1 MYGMKNLLK
10 LYISKF
16 RAIEEA
22 DLDLKGITV
31 VTGVNGCGKSTLSK
45 FLYYSFK
52 TVNEFDRIVI
62 NNLNEDLAEIR
73 NFVFILRQ
81 EIKRVKNYN
90 TDGNMLNDVSVR
102 YRQVRKMTYTLADKD
117 NILSE
122 LQSMENEYVELY
134 KHSFGVPSSSSK
146 RLVNILEDIL
156 STDGS
161 VKDFPSLMNGLYNRI
176 EEIFYRYAM
185 VSETRPSE
193 MVEDELAAAFDY
205 GDIPEHYSISEYGDA
220 VIGNDV
226 KHISYFH
233 TIKNSVYIDTPML
246 LGADFYYKGYW
257 DDVNRLLKKNNAGNL
272 DTSPVSSIILSQII
286 KGESNYQEDDVL
298 TDKFVFTTQTG
309 KTYNLLDCAT
319 GVKSFSILQ
328 MLLKNGFMSGNT
340 FLIIDEPE
348 VHLHPQWV
356 VEYARLIVLLNK
368 YLGVKFLVASH
379 NPDMV
384 SAIKYIS
391 VKEQVSNV
399 LNFYLAE
406 PADSNEESYRYRN
419 LGLDINP
426 IFESFNIALDRINLY
441 GVSDDEE

>member
-1 MYGMKNLLK
+1 M
-10 LYISKF
+10 
-16 RAIEEA
+16 
-22 DLDLKGITV
+22 
-31 VTGVNGCGKSTLSK
+31 
-45 FLYYSFK
+45 
-52 TVNEFDRIVI
+52 
-62 NNLNEDLAEIR
+62 
-73 NFVFILRQ
+73 
-81 EIKRVKNYN
+81 
-90 TDGNMLNDVSVR
+90 
-102 YRQVRKMTYTLADKD
+102 
-117 NILSE
+117 
-122 LQSMENEYVELY
+122 
-134 KHSFGVPSSSSK
+134 
-146 RLVNILEDIL
+146 
-156 STDGS
+156 
-161 VKDFPSLMNGLYNRI
+161 
-176 EEIFYRYAM
+176 
-185 VSETRPSE
+185 
-193 MVEDELAAAFDY
+193 
-205 GDIPEHYSISEYGDA
+205 
-220 VIGNDV
+220 
-226 KHISYFH
+226 
-233 TIKNSVYIDTPML
+233 
-246 LGADFYYKGYW
+246 
-257 DDVNRLLKKNNAGNL
+257 
-272 DTSPVSSIILSQII
+272 
-286 KGESNYQEDDVL
+286 
-298 TDKFVFTTQTG
+298 TQTG

-406 PADSNEESYRYRN
+406 LADSNEESYRYRN